1 LSRDAG
7 FLAAL
12 QLADSALPIG
22 RFVHSH
28 GLEAWLRTHPDAT
41 PETLAELVE
50 AFVSESVAT
59 LDGVVLAHAH
69 RAASIATLA
78 ELDEIL
84 TARKLSPSSRD
95 ASRACGRQLARLAG
109 GLAGRDV
116 LVAGFAELVA
126 RRDTDGNLAV
136 VEGSLARALDL
147 AERDAVLVELRSSA
161 AGLLSAALRLGAL
174 SPARAQLMLAKLGP
188 ALTRA
193 ADTAV
198 SRGLDQLSAT
208 APGLELA
215 ALAHARSDARMFV
228 T

>member
-1 LSRDAG
+1 MTEDQA

-28 GLEAWLRTHPDAT
+28 GLEAWLRDHPDAT
-41 PETLAELVE
+41 AETLAELVE
-50 AFVSESVAT
+50 AFVGESVAT
-59 LDGVVLAHAH
+59 LDAVVLAHAH
-69 RAASIATLA
+69 GAGSIAALA

-109 GLAGRDV
+109 SLAGEDP
-116 LVAGFAELVA
+116 LVAGFGALVA
-126 RRDTDGNLAV
+126 RGETDGNLAV
-136 VEGSLARALDL
+136 VEGSLARALGL
-147 AERDAVLVELRSSA
+147 TARQAVLVELRGTA

-174 SPARAQLMLAKLGP
+174 SPVRAQLMLAGLAP
-188 ALTRA
+188 ALQRA
-193 ADTAV
+193 GEIAT
-198 SRGLDQLSAT
+198 SLGLDQLSST
-208 APGLELA
+208 APELEVA
-215 ALAHARSDARMFV
+215 ALAHARLEARMFV

>member
-1 LSRDAG
+1 LSHDAG

-69 RAASIATLA
+69 RAASI
-78 ELDEIL
+78 E
-84 TARKLSPSSRD
+84 
-95 ASRACGRQLARLAG
+95 
-109 GLAGRDV
+109 
-116 LVAGFAELVA
+116 
-126 RRDTDGNLAV
+126 
-136 VEGSLARALDL
+136 
-147 AERDAVLVELRSSA
+147 AERD
-161 AGLLSAALRLGAL
+161 
-174 SPARAQLMLAKLGP
+174 
-188 ALTRA
+188 
-193 ADTAV
+193 
-198 SRGLDQLSAT
+198 
-208 APGLELA
+208 
-215 ALAHARSDARMFV
+215 ALAHARADARMFV